1 MVEEKRLILYIENEL
16 LMAKSTTDVTLYRE
30 DVKIIKR
37 AILESQ
43 GRALRLA
50 SGQELSLYFGIGLYI
65 SSHSRKG
72 YWGTGAIDAIS
83 EQLHKEMP
91 GLRGFSSE
99 NMKKMR
105 TFSEF
110 WSQFINRSPSATEI
124 QSSDKEELIETDS
137 FSIQK
142 WSPLATDLNRDDILS
157 VSFSHHMEI
166 LHKTKDVNEV
176 LFYLRQTVMH
186 QWNKYEL
193 RDALKQDIYK
203 NGDNAIP
210 SNFIETIPDTRQA
223 LKTVRMFKDEYI
235 LDYINV
241 EDIDEDYDCVDE
253 RVVENRIV
261 RNIRKFIMTFG
272 KDFAFLGNQYH
283 LEMYGVEHF
292 PDLLFFNRELNAL
305 VVIEL
310 KIGAFKDA
318 YLGQLFGYLKIL
330 DDKVKK
336 PHENP
341 SVGIVLCKEA
351 NKAYAQ
357 YAVRDYSK
365 PMGVATYTTLADM
378 PEDMQQT
385 LPDVEELKKLL

>member
-1 MVEEKRLILYIENEL
+1 M
-16 LMAKSTTDVTLYRE
+16 
-30 DVKIIKR
+30 
-37 AILESQ
+37 
-43 GRALRLA
+43 
-50 SGQELSLYFGIGLYI
+50 
-65 SSHSRKG
+65 
-72 YWGTGAIDAIS
+72 
-83 EQLHKEMP
+83 
-91 GLRGFSSE
+91 
-99 NMKKMR
+99 
-105 TFSEF
+105 
-110 WSQFINRSPSATEI
+110 
-124 QSSDKEELIETDS
+124 
-137 FSIQK
+137 
-142 WSPLATDLNRDDILS
+142 ATDLNRDDILS

-241 EDIDEDYDCVDE
+241 EDIDEEYDCVDE

-310 KIGAFKDA
+310 KVGAFKDA

-378 PEDMQQT
+378 PEEMQQT